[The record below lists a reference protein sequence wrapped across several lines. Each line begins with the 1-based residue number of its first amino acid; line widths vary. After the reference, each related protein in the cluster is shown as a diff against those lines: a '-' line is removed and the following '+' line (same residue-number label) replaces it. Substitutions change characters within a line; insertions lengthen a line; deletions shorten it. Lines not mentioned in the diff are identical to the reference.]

1 MYINIQLQGGTNVF
15 LFNKVKDCATANTK
29 STIIFKSS
37 NNTMTFLMHA
47 FVVRRQLAPAFILRS
62 VQLKLKSWRNN
73 SKSYQLNSLWVMPT
87 TYLWAIVSLL
97 LHGQKQQ
104 NSQFAMETICVE
116 QRSNTQEEK
125 NTGDFL
131 HDGAVAAARKSC
143 VLDSHPKTNRE
154 HKSPQPRRGCLHELG
169 VLRAPL
175 WRSTAWSG
183 QLSPKVP
190 WHFQTNASA
199 NQAFSS
205 LLIHS
210 SAAALRSRKK
220 EQICFWWQPS
230 STQPLL
236 KHHLNKKNLS
246 LYRCL
251 IIAPLLITDSFPQGD
266 TTWLKRGETRK
277 SLGSSKGANED
288 TVILLSDWQW
298 CQISPVCEVIS
309 MGQHA
314 SPDPPSKPCF
324 HAE

>member
-1 MYINIQLQGGTNVF
+1 
-15 LFNKVKDCATANTK
+15 
-29 STIIFKSS
+29 
-37 NNTMTFLMHA
+37 
-47 FVVRRQLAPAFILRS
+47 
-62 VQLKLKSWRNN
+62 
-73 SKSYQLNSLWVMPT
+73 MPT

-125 NTGDFL
+125 KKGDFL
-131 HDGAVAAARKSC
+131 RDGAVAAARKSC

-154 HKSPQPRRGCLHELG
+154 HKSPKPRRGCLHELG

-210 SAAALRSRKK
+210 SAAALRLKK
-220 EQICFWWQPS
+220 RSKYVSDGSPPPPPHPS
-230 STQPLL
+230 SNTTWI
-236 KHHLNKKNLS
+236 KKITLS

-251 IIAPLLITDSFPQGD
+251 IIAPLLVTQ
-266 TTWLKRGETRK
+266 TV
-277 SLGSSKGANED
+277 SLR
-288 TVILLSDWQW
+288 
-298 CQISPVCEVIS
+298 EVPH
-309 MGQHA
+309 G
-314 SPDPPSKPCF
+314 
-324 HAE
+324 